1 MTIAA
6 TLQSAQAAPAPDHDE
21 TLPRA
26 LLIKAKGGMGNRML
40 SAITG
45 VVLAEVCDRVPVI
58 DWRDGMYVPAGTNLY
73 PLLFDDPVGIDAAR
87 FDGALD
93 VAPPLWSGRL
103 GDQPV
108 DIIREKFPRSHRDP
122 FLYRKLSIDLAG
134 KDPPQKVGV
143 FWSYLPKIL
152 RLRGRMARDPR
163 FAGRAQDDV
172 VRERI
177 DRFFRPVGHVL
188 DAVDAM
194 FAAHQRPVIG
204 VHIRFTDRKVPLDRI
219 ENALRR
225 LRARMPEA
233 EIFLATD
240 NADVQA
246 RILAT
251 FDRVFVIE
259 KSLAS
264 DGTAL
269 HFKASDRAE
278 PLREARNALI
288 DMWALGRC
296 DWLIHSR
303 HSTFSVAAA
312 LIGNIPED
320 RQIDVDARNP
330 KVVVKRWFQ
339 ALA

>member
-6 TLQSAQAAPAPDHDE
+6 PLPADQYSPAPMPDDA
-21 TLPRA
+21 PRA

-40 SAITG
+40 SAVTG
-45 VVLAEVCDRVPVI
+45 VVLAELCGRAPVI

-87 FDGALD
+87 FDGAHD
-93 VAPPLWSGRL
+93 VAPTLWSGRL

-108 DIIREKFPRSHRDP
+108 DIIREKFPDSHRDP

-134 KDPPQKVGV
+134 KDPPQQVGV
-143 FWSYLPKIL
+143 FWSYLPKIA

-163 FAGRAQDDV
+163 FAGRRQIDV

-177 DRFFRPVGHVL
+177 DRFFRPAGPVL
-188 DAVDAM
+188 ETVDRM
-194 FAAHQRPVIG
+194 FAAHPQPVIG
-204 VHIRFTDRKVPLDRI
+204 VHIRFTDRKAPLGRI
-219 ENALRR
+219 ESELRK

-246 RILAT
+246 RILAS

-259 KSLAS
+259 KSLAT

-269 HFKASDRAE
+269 HFKASDRPE
-278 PLREARNALI
+278 PLQEARNALI
-288 DMWALGRC
+288 DMWALARC

-312 LIGNIPED
+312 LIGAIPED
-320 RQIDVDARNP
+320 RQIDVDAHNP